1 MEQND
6 IKYTQ
11 MTQNC
16 TSEQYLHKKQNHF
29 SLYNVHSVCTIIKF
43 NNILLQRL
51 IKHWFTKINMIQSTL
66 FYLQPQMQFW
76 TF

>member
-51 IKHWFTKINMIQSTL
+51 IKH
-66 FYLQPQMQFW
+66 
-76 TF
+76 